1 MLFKIYRDAGMPKGV
16 VNFVTGPGPEFEE
29 EFTSNPDVAGIAFTG
44 SRDVGLRLRRKFLAN
59 QSYPKPMVL
68 EMGSKNPTIV
78 TTSADLKKAVEGIIR
93 ASFGYDG
100 QKCSATSRVYVQDKV
115 RSQLLTMLTARV
127 KELVVGDPRRKDTFL
142 GPLINQAAIER
153 YTKAVEDAK
162 RSGATIVYGGHV
174 LNNGDLQ
181 RGYYVEP
188 TIITDLPSDHQLFRE
203 ELFVP
208 MVLVDEFKSL
218 DEALRKAN
226 DTDYGLT
233 AGIFAENPR
242 EIQEFMSKIEF
253 GVAYANRRG
262 GATTGAWP
270 GAQTF
275 VGWKSSGATGKGIGG
290 PNYLLSFVREQSQ
303 TIVTES

>member
-1 MLFKIYRDAGMPKGV
+1 MA
-16 VNFVTGPGPEFEE
+16 
-29 EFTSNPDVAGIAFTG
+29 
-44 SRDVGLRLRRKFLAN
+44 
-59 QSYPKPMVL
+59 
-68 EMGSKNPTIV
+68 
-78 TTSADLKKAVEGIIR
+78 
-93 ASFGYDG
+93 
-100 QKCSATSRVYVQDKV
+100 
-115 RSQLLTMLTARV
+115 
-127 KELVVGDPRRKDTFL
+127 
-142 GPLINQAAIER
+142 
-153 YTKAVEDAK
+153 
-162 RSGATIVYGGHV
+162 GHV
-174 LNNGDLQ
+174 LNDGDRH

-188 TIITDLPSDHQLFRE
+188 TIITDLPSDHRLFRE

-208 MVLVDEFKSL
+208 MILVDEFKSL

-226 DTDYGLT
+226 DTEYGLT
-233 AGIFAENPR
+233 AGIFAEDPR

-290 PNYLLSFVREQSQ
+290 PNYLLNFVREQSQ